1 MIWQKVVVAVVLAVI
16 FVSGALHAATDNDAS
31 STGQKKATVV
41 DVGNK
46 LCPVTGQ
53 PVDGKTFYK
62 YNRKR
67 YGFCCPMCPEIFRD
81 DLEKYSAIA
90 EKEVAGKK

>member
-1 MIWQKVVVAVVLAVI
+1 MRNMRMSAVMMVLAVV
-16 FVSGALHAATDNDAS
+16 FASGALGADAGKPAATLPY
-31 STGQKKATVV
+31 GKTVV

-46 LCPVTGQ
+46 ICPVTGR

-62 YNRKR
+62 YNSRR
-67 YGFCCPMCPEIFRD
+67 YGFCCKECIETFIG

-90 EKEVAGKK
+90 ERKVAGKK